1 MPEARSFYQAESGYH
16 ATQLAV
22 SERAFE
28 LMARERARKLQPLI
42 AATARVIEYG
52 VGTGLNLAAVEC
64 GIRVGYDVADHLRAE
79 VERRGI
85 EFASNMTTLGGGSFD
100 VALSHHSLEHT
111 PDPGAALDE
120 IRRVLAPGGRLLLFV
135 PYEKEPRYRE
145 FRRDEPN
152 HHLYSWNPQTLANLV
167 ATRGFVVECAG
178 CGPTGYERFAGEWI
192 ARLGLGDRAFR
203 AALALLRSIRLPEE
217 VRLIARNAA

>member
-1 MPEARSFYQAESGYH
+1 MPEARSFYGADSGYH

-22 SERAFE
+22 SERAFA

-42 AATARVIEYG
+42 APSARVIEYG
-52 VGTGLNLAAVEC
+52 VGTGLNLAAAKC
-64 GIRVGYDVADHLRAE
+64 GARVGYDVAAHLRAE

-85 EFASNMTTLGGGSFD
+85 EFAADMAALTGGSFD

-120 IRRVLAPGGRLLLFV
+120 MRRVLASDGRLLLFV
-135 PYEKEPRYRE
+135 PYEKERRYRE
-145 FRRDEPN
+145 FRREEPN

-167 ATRGFVVECAG
+167 ETRGFHVESADCA
-178 CGPTGYERFAGEWI
+178 PTGYERFAAEWM
-192 ARLGLGDRAFR
+192 AGLGDLAYR
-203 AALALLRSIRLPEE
+203 AALSVLRAIRLPEE
-217 VRLIARNAA
+217 VRLVARKSS